1 MKNINF
7 GIDLGTTNSAIAKY
21 ENGKVTIYKN
31 PVGFKDT
38 IPSVVSFRKGRM
50 QIGDKA
56 REHMLTNSEN
66 VFSSFKRK
74 MGSDESY
81 FVKDLDKTISPIEL
95 SSMVLKELINFT
107 QAENPKT
114 AVITIPASFDT
125 IQTNATKKAGY
136 AAGFEEVVLLQEP
149 IAACLAYSNS
159 QNLEVKSEKKW
170 LVYDFGGG
178 TFDVALVKIDER
190 ELKVIDHKGNNF
202 LGGVD
207 LDTLFVEKI
216 ICPKIEANS
225 SEKNLWNNMISGE
238 DAIYRKLY
246 FELLFKA
253 EEAKKELSL
262 KDKISIE
269 LDFDELDLSL
279 DIEISKPEFE
289 QIVQPKF
296 EESFQL
302 TQKLIQENG
311 LRFTDIER
319 IILVGGTTYIPY
331 IRQQLQSRSDI
342 TVDATIDPTT
352 AVVLGATYYAG
363 SKSSELKETEDE
375 PQSVLENKAVDLE
388 LIYEPHSK
396 DAEELIVALFKSSF
410 DGFYRITRGDGGFDT
425 GVLKVNQK
433 ITEFVPMLE
442 KATNVFTLFL
452 FDSNQMQVY
461 QNSTIQITNGLYNIL
476 GQPLPNDICL
486 EVDEESGKTFMER
499 IFKKNDILPL
509 KKTIYKTSSKNIL
522 KNSDEKLIINIVEGN
537 AGGMI
542 GSNLTI
548 GYVEISGKD
557 FQQDLLKGM
566 DIELN
571 FKISESRDLSINVY
585 ISSLDLEINEVF
597 NPHQR
602 NVALEKLTSEIKYV
616 LDEISDEIEEQED
629 EENYEYLAKLK
640 RIYDHLAVLHSESLA
655 LENDKSTDKKYQIDE
670 MKRITIQEYD
680 DLVRHKHVLTELQE
694 YNHTKDVFES
704 YLERANPKQ
713 REEYERIIKNEKEVL
728 ESNNKYLIRK
738 KNKELDDLLDNIY
751 SKQEERYV
759 DYFYHFRFLDDNQYK
774 DVSKFRKLIELGEK
788 ALENQNLME
797 LKSICGQL
805 WELLKVKPRQKDDF
819 NNFDGNLG
827 LK

>member
-1 MKNINF
+1 MKNISI

-38 IPSVVSFRKGRM
+38 IPSVISFRKGRI

-56 REHMLTNSEN
+56 REHFLSNSEN
-66 VFSSFKRK
+66 VFASFKRK

-81 FVKDLDKTISPIEL
+81 FVKDIDKTISPIEL

-107 QAENPKT
+107 QAENPKS

-125 IQTNATKKAGY
+125 IQTNATKKSGY

-159 QNLEVKSEKKW
+159 QNLDVSTEKKW

-216 ICPKIEANS
+216 ICPKIEAQTQ
-225 SEKNLWNNMISGE
+225 EKNLWNTMISGDE
-238 DAIYRKLY
+238 ATYKKLY

-262 KDKISIE
+262 KDKTSIE
-269 LDFDELDLSL
+269 IEVDDLDISL
-279 DIEISKPEFE
+279 DIEISKSEFE

-296 EESFQL
+296 EESYQL
-302 TQKLIQENG
+302 TEKLIKENG
-311 LRFTDIER
+311 LHFSDIER
-319 IILVGGTTYIPY
+319 IILVGGTTYIPF
-331 IRQQLQSRSDI
+331 IRQELQVRSKI
-342 TVDATIDPTT
+342 IVDTTIDPTT
-352 AVVLGATYYAG
+352 AVVLGASFYAG
-363 SKSSELKETEDE
+363 SKPSELVETETTE
-375 PQSVLENKAVDLE
+375 ETISQIESLNVE
-388 LIYEPHSK
+388 LIYEPSSK
-396 DAEELIVALFKSSF
+396 DKEELIVGILPPNF

-425 GVLKVNQK
+425 GILKVNQK
-433 ITEFVPMLE
+433 IAEFVPLLE
-442 KATNVFTLFL
+442 KATNIFSLFVY
-452 FDSNQMQVY
+452 DNQQKQIF
-461 QNSTIQITNGLYNIL
+461 QNSSIQITNGLYNIS

-509 KKTIYKTSSKNIL
+509 KKTIYKTCSKNIL
-522 KNSDEKLIINIVEGN
+522 KNSDDKLIINIVEGN
-537 AGGMI
+537 AGSMI

-548 GYVEISGKD
+548 GYIEICGKD

-566 DIELN
+566 DVELN
-571 FKISESRDLSINVY
+571 FKISESRDLSITVY
-585 ISSLDLEINEVF
+585 ISSLDLEIKEVF
-597 NPHQR
+597 NPHER
-602 NVALEKLTSEIKYV
+602 TVSLNKLTEEIKDV
-616 LDEISDEIEEQED
+616 LDEITEEIDENEE
-629 EENYEYLAKLK
+629 EENYEYLSKLK
-640 RIYDHLAVLHSESLA
+640 RIHDHLAVLYNESL
-655 LENDKSTDKKYQIDE
+655 EIETDKSTDKKYQIDE

-680 DLVRHKHVLTELQE
+680 DLVRHKHVLNELSE
-694 YNHTKDVFES
+694 YTQTKEVFES

-713 REEYERIIKNEKEVL
+713 VEEYEKIIKNETEIL
-728 ESNNKYLIRK
+728 QSNNKYLIRK
-738 KNKELDDLLDNIY
+738 KTKELDNLLDNIY
-751 SKQEERYV
+751 LKQDERFI
-759 DYFYHFRFLDDNQYK
+759 DYFYHYRFLDEDEYSN
-774 DVSKFRKLIELGEK
+774 VSKARKLVELGEK
-788 ALENQNLME
+788 ALENQNLKE
-797 LKSICGQL
+797 LKSICGQF
-805 WELLKVKPRQKDDF
+805 WELLKVKPKHRDDF

>member
-1 MKNINF
+1 MKNINI

-38 IPSVVSFRKGRM
+38 IPSVVSFRKGRI

-56 REHMLTNSEN
+56 REHFLSNAEN
-66 VFSSFKRK
+66 VFASFKRK

-81 FVKDLDKTISPIEL
+81 LIKETNEFRSPIEL

-107 QAENPKT
+107 QDENPKS

-159 QNLEVKSEKKW
+159 QNLDIQTEKKW

-178 TFDVALVKIDER
+178 TFDVALVKIDAR

-207 LDTLFVEKI
+207 LDTLFLEKI
-216 ICPKIEANS
+216 ICLKIEAQS
-225 SEKNLWNNMISGE
+225 TQENLWSKMISGD
-238 DAIYRKLY
+238 DASYKKLY

-262 KDKISIE
+262 KNNTTIE
-269 LDFDELDLSL
+269 IDFDELDIVL
-279 DIEISKPEFE
+279 DLEITKEEFE

-296 EESFQL
+296 DESYQL
-302 TQKLIQENG
+302 TQKLIAENG
-311 LRFTDIER
+311 LQFSDIER

-331 IRQQLQSRSDI
+331 IRQELQHKSQI
-342 TVDATIDPTT
+342 IVDSSIDPTT

-363 SKSSELKETEDE
+363 SKPSELIETETTT
-375 PQSVLENKAVDLE
+375 VLQNNNVAVE
-388 LIYEPHSK
+388 LIFEPHSK
-396 DAEELIVALFKSSF
+396 DNEELLVGIFTTPF
-410 DGFYRITRGDGGFDT
+410 DGYYRITRADGGFDS
-425 GVLKVNQK
+425 GILKIQNK
-433 ITEFVPMLE
+433 ISEFVPLLE
-442 KATNVFTLFL
+442 KATNAFSLFIY
-452 FDSNQMQVY
+452 DANQMQVY
-461 QNSTIQITNGLYNIL
+461 QNSAIQITNGLYNII

-486 EVDEESGKTFMER
+486 EIDEESGKTLMER

-509 KKTIYKTSSKNIL
+509 KKTIYKTCSKNIL
-522 KNSDEKLIINIVEGN
+522 KNSDDKLIINIVEGN
-537 AGGMI
+537 AGSMI

-548 GYVEISGKD
+548 GYVEICGKD

-566 DIELN
+566 DVELN
-571 FKISESRDLSINVY
+571 FKISESRDLSITVY
-585 ISSLDLEINEVF
+585 ISSLDLEIKEVF

-602 NVALEKLTSEIKYV
+602 TVSLEKLTEEIKQT
-616 LDEISDEIEEQED
+616 LDEVSHEIYENED

-640 RIYDHLAVLHSESLA
+640 RVQDHLSVLYNESLDI
-655 LENDKSTDKKYQIDE
+655 EKDKSTDKKYQIDE

-680 DLVRHKHVLTELQE
+680 DLVRHKHVLSELEE
-694 YNHTKDVFES
+694 YQTTKLYIES
-704 YLERANPKQ
+704 FLEKANPRQ
-713 REEYERIIKNEKEVL
+713 IEEYDKIIKNEKEIL

-738 KNKELDDLLDNIY
+738 KTKELDTLLDNIY
-751 SKQEERYV
+751 LKQEERFI
-759 DYFYHFRFLDDNQYK
+759 DYFYHYRFLDESQYSNS
-774 DVSKFRKLIELGEK
+774 SKFKKLVELGEK
-788 ALENQNLME
+788 ALEKNNLTE
-797 LKSICGQL
+797 LKSICSQF
-805 WELLKVKPRQKDDF
+805 WELLIVKPRRKDDF
-819 NNFDGNLG
+819 NSFDGNLG